1 MTIKSATTGESL
13 RASDINAYYA
23 NNGLKYVARTS
34 ISPAAAGIEMYSC
47 FTSEFDAYRI
57 VLSDMYSSSAGSIL
71 NLDMQFATAGTTP
84 YTGATYQFINQNVSW
99 VGAATNS
106 SGNNQSRMRLGN
118 IQGTPNIRKLGGV
131 IEVINPAGSKAMV
144 HGYTASGQGAALADG
159 VATFVNGWVNNAAT
173 YTGFRMFTL
182 AGTTVGGTVTVYGYR
197 KQ

>member
-1 MTIKSATTGESL
+1 MTIKTAVAGESL
-13 RASDINAYYA
+13 RASEINAYYA
-23 NNGLKYVARTS
+23 NAAIKYIDRVS
-34 ISPAAAGIEMYSC
+34 ISPDAAGIVMYSC

-84 YTGATYQFINQNVSW
+84 YAGATYQFVTENVTW
-99 VGAATNS
+99 VGSATNS
-106 SGNNQSRMRLGN
+106 AGNNQTRMRLGN
-118 IQGTPNIRKLGGV
+118 IQGTPNTRKLGGV

-144 HGYTASGQGAALADG
+144 HGYTASGQGAALANG